1 MAAASASPRATVRM
15 YRQGL
20 GDFYLVT
27 LPRKGGAAFR
37 ILIDCGVI
45 LGTSNASKRMSDLM
59 TGLKAEVGAID
70 LLIVTHRHWDHVSG
84 FGQAAE
90 VFATLPVD
98 QVWVSWVEDPS
109 DALGQSLLDSHK
121 KADQAL
127 RAGAERMQAMGLAE
141 QADEVLG
148 LLDFRGAPRSTDGAM
163 ESAKALGKKPLR
175 YCRPSDAP
183 TRIDGVG
190 ANFYVLGPPP
200 DLAALGKMDPS
211 KTDPET
217 YGVAAMRTLA
227 LDLAPA
233 FADGEADRPFGPNRA
248 IPLDDAKTMSFFQA
262 RYFDR
267 SAHWRSIDTDWME
280 SASALALA
288 FDQAVN
294 NTSLVLAVEL
304 DDSGDV
310 LLFAADAQVGNW
322 LSWQGLS
329 WTAPD
334 GRTVT
339 GPDLLRRTV
348 FYKVGHHASHN
359 ATLMTKGLESMDRL
373 KTAMIS
379 VDEEM
384 AHKKNWGRMPFGPL
398 LDALE
403 THTGGRT
410 IRADKPAP
418 AQAPDLVASGADY
431 YELSL

>member
-1 MAAASASPRATVRM
+1 M

-27 LPRKGGAAFR
+27 LPREGGDLFR

-45 LGTSNASKRMSDLM
+45 LGTKSASKRMSDLM
-59 TGLKAEVGAID
+59 KALKAEVGAID

-90 VFATLPVD
+90 VFASLPIG

-109 DALGQSLLDSHK
+109 DSLGKSLLDSHK

-141 QADEVLG
+141 RADEVLG
-148 LLDFRGAPRSTDGAM
+148 LLDFQGAPRSTDGM
-163 ESAKALGKKPLR
+163 MQSAKALGKAPLR
-175 YCRPSDAP
+175 YCRPADAP
-183 TRIDGVG
+183 ARFDGVG

-200 DLAALGKMDPS
+200 DVAKLGKMDPS

-217 YGVAAMRTLA
+217 YGVTALRSLA

-233 FADGEADRPFGPNRA
+233 FADGETDGPFGPNRA
-248 IPLDDAKTMSFFQA
+248 IPLDDAKTMDFFQA
-262 RYFDR
+262 RYFDP
-267 SAHWRSIDTDWME
+267 SARWRAIDTDWIE
-280 SASALALA
+280 AASALALA

-294 NTSLVLAVEL
+294 NTSLVLAIEL
-304 DDSGDV
+304 DDGGDV

-322 LSWQGLS
+322 LSWQDLS
-329 WTAPD
+329 WTVPD

-339 GPDLLRRTV
+339 GPDLLRRTT

-359 ATLMTKGLESMDRL
+359 ATLMTQGLESMDRL
-373 KTAMIS
+373 KTAMVS
-379 VDEEM
+379 VDEQM
-384 AHKKNWGRMPFGPL
+384 AHKKHWSRMPFEPL
-398 LDALE
+398 LAALE

-410 IRADKPAP
+410 VRADKPPP
-418 AQAPDLVASGADY
+418 AQAPEVTGGADFH
-431 YELSL
+431 ELSL